1 MATFKA
7 RWKVQLKG
15 EIYGN
20 EGPRLPP
27 KRKSFVLEI
36 EEGGKIKKLKLEEG
50 QICWEGF
57 RQVNGKLIRGVPKKS
72 PKDCLKYCRHEG
84 CDFL

>member
-1 MATFKA
+1 M
-7 RWKVQLKG
+7 LKRQNLRKKG
-15 EIYGN
+15 AL
-20 EGPRLPP
+20 LPFE
-27 KRKSFVLEI
+27 RKFFILEI
-36 EEGGKIKKLKLEEG
+36 EEGGRIKKLTLEEG

-72 PKDCLKYCRHEG
+72 PKDCLKHCLHEG

>member
-1 MATFKA
+1 M
-7 RWKVQLKG
+7 QLKG
-15 EIYGN
+15 EIYGK
-20 EGPRLPP
+20 EGPRLLS
-27 KRKSFVLEI
+27 KRKPFILEI
-36 EEGGKIKKLKLEEG
+36 EEEGKIKKLTLEEG
-50 QICWEGF
+50 QICLEGF